1 MESKTLAITK
11 IILLS
16 LIALLLT
23 TILIILLVRPKTN
36 LNFFKFQ
43 SKSELVYEKDIE
55 EQIKK
60 IKVTTK
66 ASSIQIEKSDSNKV
80 SVKYYGD
87 KNDKDLSLTTDNE
100 TLDITEATSYF
111 CIGIC
116 SYAEHKIVISLP
128 KEIDYELDLNTASG
142 DVYLPDARLSNVKIK
157 TISGDIAAINA
168 SNANVESTSGD
179 IEINE
184 VEKLTAKTIS
194 GEISANQIKRSC
206 DIKTTSGDV
215 EIVSLEI
222 TNNSKI
228 ITVSGDVDIEN
239 NSGSYVKTETISG
252 EVSVNNNDRYAKSE
266 LTIKTTSGDIEVGD

>member
-23 TILIILLVRPKTN
+23 TILIILLVRPKSN

-60 IKVTTK
+60 IKVNTK

-100 TLDITEATSYF
+100 TLNITEDTSYF
-111 CIGIC
+111 CIGFC

-157 TISGDIAAINA
+157 TISGDIAAITA
-168 SNANVESTSGD
+168 SNANLESTSGD

-184 VEKLTAKTIS
+184 VEKLSAKTIS

-228 ITVSGDVDIEN
+228 VTISGDVDIEIN
-239 NSGSYVKTETISG
+239 RGSYVKTETISG
-252 EVSVNNNDRYAKSE
+252 EVSINNNNRYAKSE

>member
-23 TILIILLVRPKTN
+23 TILIILLVRPKSN

-60 IKVTTK
+60 IKVNTK

-100 TLDITEATSYF
+100 TLNITEDTSYF
-111 CIGIC
+111 CIGFC

-142 DVYLPDARLSNVKIK
+142 DVYLPDAKLSNVKIK
-157 TISGDIAAINA
+157 TISGDIAAITA
-168 SNANVESTSGD
+168 SNANLESTSGD

-184 VEKLTAKTIS
+184 VEKLSAKTIS

-228 ITVSGDVDIEN
+228 VTISGDVDIEIN
-239 NSGSYVKTETISG
+239 RGSYVKTETISG
-252 EVSVNNNDRYAKSE
+252 EVSINNNNRYAKSE

>member
-23 TILIILLVRPKTN
+23 TILIILLVRPKSN

-55 EQIKK
+55 EQIKR
-60 IKVTTK
+60 IKVNTK

-100 TLDITEATSYF
+100 TLNITEDTSYF
-111 CIGIC
+111 CIGFC

-142 DVYLPDARLSNVKIK
+142 DVYLPDAKLSNVKIK
-157 TISGDIAAINA
+157 TISGDIAAITA
-168 SNANVESTSGD
+168 SNANLESTSGD

-184 VEKLTAKTIS
+184 VEKLSAKTIS

-228 ITVSGDVDIEN
+228 VTISGDVDIEIN
-239 NSGSYVKTETISG
+239 RGSYVKTETISG
-252 EVSVNNNDRYAKSE
+252 EVSINNNDRYAKSE